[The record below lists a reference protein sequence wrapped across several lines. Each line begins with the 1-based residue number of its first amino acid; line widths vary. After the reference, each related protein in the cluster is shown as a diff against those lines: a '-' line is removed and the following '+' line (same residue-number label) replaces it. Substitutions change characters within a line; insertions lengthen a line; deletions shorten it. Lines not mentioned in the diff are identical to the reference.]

1 MISKSMPVGS
11 ARQGFRVNSRFL
23 VNQFLATNSSLEAFM
38 RTPGKGIR
46 AEVLMTCKV
55 THNGMLVD
63 RRGGDREW
71 EVKRTIR

>member
-1 MISKSMPVGS
+1 
-11 ARQGFRVNSRFL
+11 
-23 VNQFLATNSSLEAFM
+23 M

-46 AEVLMTCKV
+46 AEVLMTFKV

-71 EVKRTIR
+71 EVKRTIL